1 MLWILAF
8 SIGCPF
14 HADLTRAGAVGRG
27 ATGRDRARSA
37 DSATVGAPTPDSLTR
52 LVLTRFATGSA
63 EAFDSVY
70 PDPVG
75 RMIVHRA
82 VDGHSTREPGLGRVL
97 AVDGNRAVVL
107 ITGTVHEGKGHGLST
122 GGDETN
128 AVRRFSGLY
137 EARRS
142 GDDWRLVRQIPF
154 DTLNQIRTQALQVA
168 IVPGK
173 ESRMLDTLGLAVG
186 SPYGLAVRLNNAARI
201 SSLKLDNQSP
211 QYLFGGGVLWVH
223 APRAT
228 HSRLVLT
235 YTIPAD
241 SGDTTHAYGAMH
253 NTDAWHPFF
262 NYDSG
267 NDLATLT
274 VTATIPAEYHLST
287 TVRQTERVLNGMR
300 VVHGESV
307 RPEFLLAL
315 IYDRDWRPATKTIG
329 DLTFETFLTP
339 GFTYSIDT
347 LADIAGREYAYL
359 RSRFGEPPN
368 PPHYQAAVEDRELHG
383 SGFAVRMNDAV
394 VSGDHAILL
403 DDPNLGPS
411 YAYAHE
417 ISHMWTMNASG
428 PASNF
433 LREGWATYAEA
444 SMLGQTYGPDLERA
458 FWERTATGYFA
469 GKRFEGK
476 QSILGN
482 PDNGRVHYTK
492 GSWILHSL
500 NAVLGDSVFDRGM
513 REYIGRCG
521 LGPDGYPELIAAMSH
536 AAGRDMAPFIMPWLT
551 GQYVPD
557 VDAKVEN
564 GRLIVTQTQPDV
576 VFDLPLDIE
585 LATSGAVERRA
596 VHLTT
601 RADTTD
607 VSELGAISRV
617 HVDPD
622 HKFLLRPHW
631 GETVTF
637 ALVAPQAK
645 TVELTMSQAPIPAT
659 RVGDRWTVKRALPE
673 GRYVYLWRVDGA
685 PPSDDAALAAI
696 KAGTPDST
704 ARAGVRTVRPLER
717 LETSNDY

>member
-1 MLWILAF
+1 MYTILSALVLH
-8 SIGCPF
+8 STLGAI
-14 HADLTRAGAVGRG
+14 ALRAPRG
-27 ATGRDRARSA
+27 WSHVPD
-37 DSATVGAPTPDSLTR
+37 TVYAGAPTPDSLAH
-52 LVLTRFATGSA
+52 LVLDRFATAGA

-75 RMIVHRA
+75 RMVVHRA
-82 VDGHSTREPGLGRVL
+82 IEAKSAREPGLGRVL
-97 AVDGNRAVVL
+97 AIENDRAVLL

-128 AVRRFSGLY
+128 TVRRFSGLY

-142 GDDWRLVRQIPF
+142 DGVWHLTRQIPF
-154 DTLNQIRTQALQVA
+154 DSLNEIRTQTLHVTIAPRV
-168 IVPGK
+168 
-173 ESRMLDTLGLAVG
+173 ESRLLDTLGVSVG
-186 SPYGLAVRLNNAARI
+186 SPYGLALRLNNAAHITRVTVNG
-201 SSLKLDNQSP
+201 KPTD
-211 QYLFGGGVLWVH
+211 YAFAGGVLWVH
-223 APRAT
+223 ASRAT
-228 HSRLVLT
+228 HSHLVMA
-235 YTIPAD
+235 YTIPAE
-241 SGDTTHAYGAMH
+241 GDDTSHAYGAMH

-267 NDLATLT
+267 HDLALLS
-274 VTATIPAEYHLST
+274 VTATIPAEYYLTT
-287 TVRQTERVLNGMR
+287 TVKQTERVQNGMR
-300 VVHGESV
+300 IVHGESGH
-307 RPEFLLAL
+307 PQFLLAL
-315 IYDRDWRPATKTIG
+315 IYDRDWRPGSTMIG
-329 DLTFETFLTP
+329 DLKFETFATP
-339 GFTYSIDT
+339 GFTFSRDT
-347 LADIAGREYAYL
+347 LADIAGREYTYL
-359 RSRFGEPPN
+359 RSRFGEPAN
-368 PPHYQAAVEDRELHG
+368 PTHYQAAVEDRGLHG
-383 SGFAVRMNDAV
+383 SGFTVRMNDAV

-444 SMLGQTYGPDLERA
+444 AMLGQTYGADAERA
-458 FWERTATGYFA
+458 FWERNSTGYFA

-482 PDNGRVHYTK
+482 PDNGRIHYAK

-513 REYIGRCG
+513 REYIARCG

-536 AAGRDMAPFIMPWLT
+536 AAGHDMTSFVMPWLT

-557 VDAKVEN
+557 VDATVIGGK
-564 GRLIVTQTQPDV
+564 LIVTQSQPDI
-576 VFDLPLDIE
+576 VFDLPIDIE
-585 LATSGAVERRA
+585 LTTASGVERRA

-601 RADTTD
+601 REDTLN
-607 VSELGAISRV
+607 VAELGSVSRV
-617 HVDPD
+617 RVDPD
-622 HKFLLRPHW
+622 HQYLLKPHW

-637 ALVAPQAK
+637 GLVAPEAK
-645 TVELTMSQAPIPAT
+645 KVELTMSQAPIPAT
-659 RVGDRWTVKRALPE
+659 KVGDRWTVTRALPE
-673 GRYVYLWRVDGA
+673 GRYVYLWRVDGS

-696 KAGTPDST
+696 KSHEPDST

-717 LETSNDY
+717 LESADVQY

>member
-1 MLWILAF
+1 MLAIYALA
-8 SIGCPF
+8 
-14 HADLTRAGAVGRG
+14 ALLTAG
-27 ATGRDRARSA
+27 A
-37 DSATVGAPTPDSLTR
+37 DSATVGAPTPDSLAR
-52 LVLTRFATGSA
+52 LVLGRFATGSA

-75 RMIVHRA
+75 RTVVHRA
-82 VDGHSTREPGLGRVL
+82 IDGHATREPGLGRVL
-97 AVDGNRAVVL
+97 SVQGDRAVLL
-107 ITGTVHEGKGHGLST
+107 ITGTVREGKGHGLSA

-142 GDDWRLVRQIPF
+142 LDQWRLTHQVPF
-154 DTLNQIRTQALQVA
+154 DTLNLIRTQSLHVA
-168 IVPGK
+168 IVPGA
-173 ESRMLDTLGLAVG
+173 ESRILDTLGLTVG
-186 SPYGLAVRLNNAARI
+186 SPYGLALRLNNAARI
-201 SSLKLDNQSP
+201 TSLHLDNQSA

-223 APRAT
+223 ASRAT
-228 HSRLVLT
+228 HSRLVIA

-241 SGDTTHAYGAMH
+241 TAAHAYGAMH

-267 NDLATLT
+267 NDLALLS
-274 VTATIPAEYHLST
+274 VTATIPAVYYLTT
-287 TVRQTERVLNGMR
+287 TVPQTERVEKGQR
-300 VVHGESV
+300 IVHGTSV

-315 IYDRDWRPATKTIG
+315 IYDKDWRPAAKTVG
-329 DLTFETFLTP
+329 DLKYEAFLTP
-339 GFTYSIDT
+339 GFKYSLDT

-383 SGFAVRMNDAV
+383 SGFTVRMNDAV

-428 PASNF
+428 PASNL

-458 FWERTATGYFA
+458 FWERTATSYFA

-482 PDNGRVHYTK
+482 PDNGRIHYTK
-492 GSWILHSL
+492 GSWLLHAL

-513 REYIGRCG
+513 REYIARCG

-536 AAGRDMAPFIMPWLT
+536 AAGHDMTGFVMPWLT

-557 VDAKVEN
+557 VDAKVDN
-564 GRLIVTQTQPDV
+564 GRLIVTQNQPDV
-576 VFDLPLDIE
+576 VFDLPLDVE
-585 LATSGAVERRA
+585 LTTSSAIERRT
-596 VHLTT
+596 VHLTS
-601 RADTTD
+601 RADTLD
-607 VSELGAISRV
+607 VSELGAISRAR
-617 HVDPD
+617 VDPD
-622 HKFLLRPHW
+622 HKYLLRPHW

-637 ALVAPQAK
+637 ALVAPTAK
-645 TVELTMSQAPIPAT
+645 TVELTMSQAPIPAM
-659 RVGDRWTVKRALPE
+659 RVGDRWTVTRALPE
-673 GRYVYLWRVDGA
+673 GRYVYLWRVDGKA
-685 PPSDDAALAAI
+685 PSDDVALAAI
-696 KAGTPDST
+696 KTGAADST
-704 ARAGVRTVRPLER
+704 APAGVRTVRPLDR
-717 LETSNDY
+717 LENSNDY

>member
-1 MLWILAF
+1 MLAIYAAAAVL
-8 SIGCPF
+8 
-14 HADLTRAGAVGRG
+14 LT
-27 ATGRDRARSA
+27 ARA
-37 DSATVGAPTPDSLTR
+37 DSAPLGASTPDSLAR
-52 LVLTRFATGSA
+52 LVLNRFATSSA

-75 RMIVHRA
+75 RMVVGRA
-82 VDGHSTREPGLGRVL
+82 VAGHLSREPGLGRVL
-97 AVDGNRAVVL
+97 AVHGDQAVLL
-107 ITGTVHEGKGHGLST
+107 ITGTIHEGKGHGLST

-137 EARRS
+137 EARRA
-142 GDDWRLVRQIPF
+142 GDLWRLTRQIPF
-154 DTLNQIRTQALQVA
+154 DTLNVIRTQSLHVA
-168 IVPGK
+168 IVPGV
-173 ESRMLDTLGLAVG
+173 ESRILDTLGLSVG
-186 SPYGLAVRLNNAARI
+186 SPYGLALRLNNAARI
-201 SSLKLDNQSP
+201 TALRIGSESV
-211 QYLFGGGVLWVH
+211 QYAFGGGVLWVH

-228 HSRLVLT
+228 HTHLVLT
-235 YTIPAD
+235 YSIAA
-241 SGDTTHAYGAMH
+241 DTTAHAYGAMH

-267 NDLATLT
+267 NDLAFLS
-274 VTATIPAEYHLST
+274 VTATIPGEYYLST
-287 TVRQTERVLNGMR
+287 TVPQTERVEKGQR
-300 VVHGESV
+300 IVHGESI
-307 RPEFLLAL
+307 RPEFLLGL
-315 IYDRDWRPATKTIG
+315 IYDTAWRPASKTVG
-329 DLTFETFLTP
+329 DLKYEAFLTP
-339 GFTYSIDT
+339 SFKYSLDT

-359 RSRFGEPPN
+359 RGRFGEPPD

-383 SGFAVRMNDAV
+383 SGFTVRMNDAV

-428 PASNF
+428 PASNL

-444 SMLGQTYGPDLERA
+444 AMLGQTYGPALERA
-458 FWERTATGYFA
+458 FWERTATSYFA

-492 GSWILHSL
+492 GSWLLHSL
-500 NAVLGDSVFDRGM
+500 NAVLGDAVFDRGM
-513 REYIGRCG
+513 REFIARCS
-521 LGPDGYPELIAAMSH
+521 LGPDGYEELIAAMSH
-536 AAGRDMAPFIMPWLT
+536 AAGHDMSAFIMPWLT

-557 VDAKVEN
+557 VDATVDN
-564 GRLIVTQTQPDV
+564 GHLIVTQSQPGV
-576 VFDLPLDIE
+576 VFDLPLDVE
-585 LATSGAVERRA
+585 LTTSGGVERRS

-601 RADTTD
+601 RADTLD

-617 HVDPD
+617 RVDPD
-622 HKFLLRPHW
+622 HKYLLRPHW

-637 ALVAPQAK
+637 ALVAPDAK
-645 TVELTMSQAPIPAT
+645 KVELTMSQAPIPAT
-659 RVGDRWTVKRALPE
+659 RVGDKWTVTRALPE
-673 GRYVYLWRVDGA
+673 GRYVYLWRVDGT

-696 KAGTPDST
+696 KSGAADST

-717 LETSNDY
+717 LENNSDY